1 MSTDDHSPTDSHIE
15 EWAAL
20 LGTDLDR
27 SRADT
32 GDVDCLEDEAT

>member
-1 MSTDDHSPTDSHIE
+1 MSTDDHSPTGSHLD

-27 SRADT
+27 STDEPGEIDR
-32 GDVDCLEDEAT
+32 LEDEPT